1 MQNKIQPVLIGLL
14 VIASFAIGSMW
25 TELRTLKNGSK
36 LQKQVEEKK
45 EGEVAGEETETEEL
59 SEEQWKELMSSSAGV
74 KGSDD
79 AKVTIVELTDYQCP
93 FCKRYVDQSM
103 NQIVKDYV
111 DTGKVRYMLRD
122 LALPFHSN
130 AHLAAEAARCG
141 GEQGKYW
148 EYHDK
153 LFASQEEWSEG
164 KADNLFKQYAGEV
177 GLNEWEF
184 NSCLDEGKYKTAV
197 DEDIAM
203 ANKLGVR
210 GTPTFFINGKKLV
223 GAVPW
228 ATFKAA
234 IDEALAE

>member
-1 MQNKIQPVLIGLL
+1 MQNKVQPVLIGLL
-14 VIASFAIGSMW
+14 IIASFAIGSMW
-25 TELRTLKNGSK
+25 TELRGLKGGGK
-36 LQKQVEEKK
+36 QKQVEQKK
-45 EGEVAGEETETEEL
+45 EEGEVAGEETETEEL

-79 AKVTIVELTDYQCP
+79 AKVIMVELTDYQCP
-93 FCKRYVDQSM
+93 FCKRYVDDSLG
-103 NQIVKDYV
+103 QIMKNYV
-111 DTGKVRYMLRD
+111 DTGKVKYMLRD
-122 LALPFHSN
+122 LALPFHAN
-130 AHLAAEAARCG
+130 AHITAEAARCA

-153 LFASQEEWSEG
+153 LFASQAEWSEG
-164 KADNLFKQYAGEV
+164 EANSLLKGYAVNV

-197 DEDIAM
+197 NEDIAV
-203 ANKLGVR
+203 ANKLGIR

-223 GAVPW
+223 GAVPL